1 MLKAAFYGNIIGNM
15 NKLGVILDTN
25 ILVAGL
31 SSRSG
36 ASHQL
41 LRRCHEGE
49 FTIIASVPLWLEYEA
64 TLKRV
69 EIRKMHG
76 LSARDIDDLLN
87 ILAVA
92 VKPTALHYL
101 WRPQLT
107 DPGDEMVLETALNGA
122 ADALVTFNLGDFQS
136 AADRFGLKLL
146 LPADFLKLLKRKKP

>member
-1 MLKAAFYGNIIGNM
+1 MK
-15 NKLGVILDTN
+15 KPSVVLDTN
-25 ILVAGL
+25 VLVAGL
-31 SSRSG
+31 SSRNG

-41 LRRCHEGE
+41 LRRCNEGE
-49 FTIIASVPLWLEYEA
+49 FAIIASVPLWLEYEA
-64 TLKRV
+64 TLKRA

-101 WRPQLT
+101 WRSQLS

-122 ADALVTFNLGDFQS
+122 ADALVTFNLNDFQPT
-136 AADRFGLKLL
+136 AGRFGLKLL
-146 LPADFLKLLKRKKP
+146 PPADFLKLLKRRKP

>member
-1 MLKAAFYGNIIGNM
+1 MKSPS
-15 NKLGVILDTN
+15 VILDTN
-25 ILVAGL
+25 VLVAGL
-31 SSRSG
+31 SSRNG

-41 LRRCHEGE
+41 LRRCNEGE
-49 FTIIASVPLWLEYEA
+49 FSIIASVPLWLEYEA
-64 TLKRV
+64 TLKRA

-101 WRPQLT
+101 WRPQLS

-122 ADALVTFNLGDFQS
+122 ADALVTFNLADFQP
-136 AADRFGLKLL
+136 AAGRFGLKLL
-146 LPADFLKLLKRKKP
+146 LPADFLKLLRRRKP